1 MLIYR
6 RLNSVMDIVNISLI
20 YHAVLNRQM
29 LHYQIVAVLKMENV
43 MDKKRKNLS
52 RRMPYA

>member
-6 RLNSVMDIVNISLI
+6 RLNSVMDIVNISSI

-43 MDKKRKNLS
+43 MDKKRKNLEGVS
-52 RRMPYA
+52 

>member
-6 RLNSVMDIVNISLI
+6 RLNSVMDIVNISSI

-43 MDKKRKNLS
+43 MDKNRKKLS